1 MNQSLAPPLLACLDC
16 CWSWR
21 LDHRPA
27 PSTCSRLDCLGFF
40 HSAAACWFF
49 GQVDRPSEVEV
60 KLKFVKLNLFN
71 PATIMYL
78 LRIFANYFTDAN
90 LCNEI
95 VQFELMQSGISLH
108 RISLLMQHHMKWIQM
123 RYKQWMLVILLL
135 SSASH
140 HDNIGEV
147 PVAGSLQHLI
157 SIWDQVV
164 WSLIWHVK
172 CTTTAQHHSTL

>member
-1 MNQSLAPPLLACLDC
+1 M
-16 CWSWR
+16 
-21 LDHRPA
+21 
-27 PSTCSRLDCLGFF
+27 
-40 HSAAACWFF
+40 
-49 GQVDRPSEVEV
+49 DRPSEVEV

-71 PATIMYL
+71 PATIIYL
-78 LRIFANYFTDAN
+78 LKIFANYFLDAN

-108 RISLLMQHHMKWIQM
+108 RISPLMQHHMKWIQM

-157 SIWDQVV
+157 SI
-164 WSLIWHVK
+164 
-172 CTTTAQHHSTL
+172 